1 MSEKER
7 NNGAAKPG
15 SPASQLARA
24 TRDRAS
30 GASTGIPSRGGN
42 QARIPLP
49 KPETAPIKGDLPTSV
64 KRLLWGLV
72 TAALVAPA
80 FIFGKQIRGEPWDW
94 AEAAGASA
102 VMFVVFLFLAKIRDY
117 QK

>member
-7 NNGAAKPG
+7 NNETAKPG

-24 TRDRAS
+24 TRDRAP
-30 GASTGIPSRGGN
+30 GTSTGIPSHGMN
-42 QARIPLP
+42 QTQVRLP
-49 KPETAPIKGDLPTSV
+49 KPEPASIKGDLPTSV

-80 FIFGKQIRGEPWDW
+80 
-94 AEAAGASA
+94 GA
-102 VMFVVFLFLAKIRDY
+102 
-117 QK
+117 